1 MRLAKLTI
9 PRPTG
14 HGHLTMTGM
23 TCLAT
28 LVACSGGSAPELDG
42 LSDQVAQVGTEL
54 KLDLN
59 GTDADGD
66 RLTYKFRAADLT
78 EIDNRAGITVSPSG
92 AGVFRWTPLAADVGQ
107 HAFDFIVSDGG
118 NDTTVTI
125 TIDVKSAI
133 GQATA
138 PIFRQPLGTGTT
150 INLGKAQCVDLDV
163 VVEDQDTAQVDITE
177 QEPKIEGAT
186 LSQQDGQTATWHWC
200 PTRAQEGD
208 TRYTLVLAAD
218 DGENPKTIKNY
229 LIVLRGMGGN
239 TSCPG
244 DGPAIAH
251 TASNQT
257 TRLDLTPTASITDD
271 KGLKD
276 VPLFYYS
283 FTNPGATQVDLST
296 MTQLSTT
303 KISGSNTS
311 GTWAPALPNP
321 VASSPDGTTQ
331 DIWYVFVAD
340 DDDDLMGTCDHTTMS
355 AVYKMTVTAGGSTTA
370 GLCSACTADAQCGT
384 GNECVYM
391 GSMGDSYCLQACGG
405 GCPTGYTCSASTIYS
420 VDGAQMY
427 QCVPESGS
435 CQAPTGQCIDDT
447 YEENDTRSAASAN
460 PDFASDL
467 YDMSSCPSTTNTYGQ
482 DDDWMKIVLTED
494 SRVDLEISGDGASDL
509 DLHLYRSDG
518 TVITK
523 STSYSSDEAIDT
535 CLKAATYYVKVN
547 GYGHAKSDYLF
558 LFDKT
563 AEACNTTCVDDSAE
577 DDDTN
582 SQARATTFP
591 TFSATA
597 QQICTNDDDRYKVRL
612 YENETVTMDLTFT
625 QATSANDLDLHLF
638 KDFADLWPCS
648 PDDPTGCTI
657 AHGQSATAN
666 EHAVYTVPAGT
677 CTSGCDYFVVVRGWD
692 GATNA
697 YDISLSVE

>member
-1 MRLAKLTI
+1 MRLAKLT
-9 PRPTG
+9 G
-14 HGHLTMTGM
+14 NQGLLTMTSIACM
-23 TCLAT
+23 AT
-28 LVACSGGSAPELDG
+28 AVACTGGNAPELDG

-66 RLTYKFRAADLT
+66 RLTYKFHAADLT
-78 EIDNRAGITVSPSG
+78 DIDNRASMTVSPSG
-92 AGVFRWTPLAADVGQ
+92 VGVFRWTPLAADVGQ
-107 HAFDFIVSDGG
+107 HAFDFTVSDGD

-133 GQATA
+133 GGATA

-150 INLGKAQCVDLDV
+150 INLGKAQCIDLDV

-186 LSQQDGQTATWHWC
+186 LTQQDGQTATWHWC
-200 PTRAQEGD
+200 PSRAQEGD
-208 TRYTLVLAAD
+208 DRYTLVLAAD

-239 TSCPG
+239 TNCPG
-244 DGPAIAH
+244 DVPVISH

-257 TRLDLTPTASITDD
+257 TRLDLTPTATITDD

-276 VPLFYYS
+276 APLFYYS
-283 FTNPGATQVDLST
+283 FTDPGATQVDLST
-296 MTQLSTT
+296 MTQLTTT
-303 KISGSNTS
+303 KVSGSNTS

-321 VASSPDGTTQ
+321 VANAPDGTTK

-340 DDDDLMGTCDHTTMS
+340 DNDDLMGNCDHTATS
-355 AVYKMTVTAGGSTTA
+355 AVYKMTVTAGGSSTA
-370 GLCSACTADAQCGT
+370 GLCSACTADSQCGT

-405 GCPTGYTCSASTIYS
+405 CPTGYTCSASKIYS
-420 VDGAQMY
+420 VDGAMAY

-435 CQAPTGQCIDDT
+435 CQAPTGQCTDDL
-447 YEENDTRSAASAN
+447 YEENDSRSEASAN
-460 PDFASDL
+460 PAFAADL
-467 YDMSSCPSTTNTYGQ
+467 YDMSSCPSTTNSYGQ

-523 STSYSSDEAIDT
+523 STSYTSDEAINT

-558 LFDKT
+558 LYDHT
-563 AEACNTTCVDDSAE
+563 PESCNTSCVDDSAE
-577 DDDTN
+577 DDDTF
-582 SQARATTFP
+582 SQARTTTYP
-591 TFSATA
+591 TYSATN
-597 QQICTNDDDRYKVRL
+597 QQICSNDDDWYKVRL
-612 YENETVTMDLTFT
+612 YDGETLTMDLAFT
-625 QATSANDLDLHLF
+625 QATSANDLDIHLY
-638 KDFADLWPCS
+638 KDFTDLWPCS
-648 PDDPTGCTI
+648 PDNVSGCST

-666 EHAVYTVPAGT
+666 EHAVYTVPTGT
-677 CTSGCDYFVVVRGWD
+677 CTSGCDYYVVVRGWD
-692 GATNA
+692 GATNT
-697 YDISLSVE
+697 YGITLSVE